1 MKAIIFNGKES
12 VKYESVSEPELHESS
27 DAIVKVDLAGICG
40 SDLHVYYEREKGL
53 DPGTVMGHEFVG
65 EIVETGKSVRN
76 FKKGE
81 KAISPFTTN
90 CGACFFCKIGLT
102 SRCEH
107 GQLFG
112 WVEGDKGLHG
122 GQAEYV
128 RVPLADSTLVHL
140 PEGVRPEEGLL
151 LGDILSTGYFA
162 AENAEVKPG
171 GVYTVVGCG
180 PVGLLAVMS
189 AMELGAERVYAID
202 AIPERL
208 HLAKKFGAKPMNFK
222 KENIV
227 ARLEDETDGR
237 GVDAV
242 LEVVGNAAAAK
253 LAYQIVR
260 AGGIISVVGVHT
272 EAQFAFSPADAYNK
286 NLIYKTGRC
295 PARFYMDKLAALVQ
309 EGRYEFSAIIS
320 HRLALSEGELGY
332 KMFANKLDHCT
343 KVILMP

>member
-12 VKYESVSEPELHESS
+12 VKCERVPDPGILESTDV
-27 DAIVKVDLAGICG
+27 IVKVDLAGICG

-53 DPGTVMGHEFVG
+53 DLGTVMGHEFVG

-81 KAISPFTTN
+81 KVISPFTTN
-90 CGACFFCKIGLT
+90 CGACFFCNIGLT
-102 SRCEH
+102 SRCEQ

-128 RVPLADSTLVHL
+128 RVPLADSTLLHL
-140 PEGVRPEEGLL
+140 PEGVNPEEGLL

-162 AENAEVKPG
+162 AENAEIKPG
-171 GVYTVVGCG
+171 GIYAVVGCG
-180 PVGLLAVMS
+180 PVGLLSILS
-189 AMELGAERVYAID
+189 AIELGAERVYAID

-208 HLAKKFGAKPMNFK
+208 QLAEKFGATMVNFK
-222 KENIV
+222 QEN
-227 ARLEDETDGR
+227 AAAKLKDATNGR

-242 LEVVGNAAAAK
+242 LEVVGNASAAK

-260 AGGIISVVGVHT
+260 PGGIISVVGVHT
-272 EAQFAFSPADAYNK
+272 EAQFVFSPADAYDK
-286 NLIYKTGRC
+286 NLTYKVGRC
-295 PARFYMDKLAALVQ
+295 PARFYMEKLASLVQ

-320 HRLALSEGELGY
+320 HRLVLSEGEQGY
-332 KMFANKLDHCT
+332 EIFANKRDHCT
-343 KVILMP
+343 KVILKP